1 MSVMDNM
8 FRTYCENCKFNNPGR
23 KSDCMIKKGM
33 VYDVPCSEQF
43 HTWCEGQTLG
53 GNCKQRK
60 MK

>member
-8 FRTYCENCKFNNPGR
+8 LRTYCENC
-23 KSDCMIKKGM
+23 MIKKVM
-33 VYDVPCSEQF
+33 VYEVPCSEQF

-60 MK
+60 LK

>member
-8 FRTYCENCKFNNPGR
+8 FRTYCENCRFNNPGR
-23 KSDCMIKKGM
+23 KSDCMIKKVM
-33 VYDVPCSEQF
+33 VYDVPCSTQF

-60 MK
+60 LK

>member
-8 FRTYCENCKFNNPGR
+8 LRMYCENCKFNNPGR
-23 KSDCMIKKGM
+23 KSDCMIKKVM
-33 VYDVPCSEQF
+33 VYDAPCSTQF

-60 MK
+60 QK

>member
-8 FRTYCENCKFNNPGR
+8 LRTYCENCKFNNPGR
-23 KSDCMIKKGM
+23 KSDCMIKKVM
-33 VYDVPCSEQF
+33 VYDVPCSTQF

-60 MK
+60 LK